1 LWNVKKRSPFAL
13 QKRGRAV
20 VSKGNR
26 DVSAPGVRFR
36 QRRIS
41 HMSTTALGE
50 ARPGSLMSG
59 KAWKCAVCGY
69 ISKGENPPAEC
80 PQCASPIREF
90 IELTEKKALRY
101 DRETFDVLLINGSSH
116 RANNTGYLADLAE
129 EVLREKGVRY
139 RRYNLSEYTIG
150 HCWCCYSMRDNAC
163 RYPCRNQLDD
173 MPAFHEMV
181 IASKA
186 IIVASP
192 INWNNMS
199 ARLKDFL
206 DRLNCIQ
213 NLYLLKKPGL
223 TEGKIVGIAVSGH
236 EDGATKTAMDIY
248 LYFQQLGYVLAP
260 FGIAYRVHG
269 AQFNT
274 ITDMDF
280 LKSDP
285 LVIQKVKGM
294 ANNVVEMMRF
304 DMEEKLKGK
313 LVPVCE

>member
-1 LWNVKKRSPFAL
+1 
-13 QKRGRAV
+13 
-20 VSKGNR
+20 
-26 DVSAPGVRFR
+26 
-36 QRRIS
+36 
-41 HMSTTALGE
+41 MSFTAQGE
-50 ARPGSLMSG
+50 ARPDNLMPG

-69 ISKGENPPAEC
+69 IHYGVSPPAEC
-80 PQCASPIREF
+80 LQCAGTGREF
-90 IELTEKKALRY
+90 IKLNEKKVLRY
-101 DRETFDVLLINGSSH
+101 DGEKFDVLLINGSSH

-129 EVLREKGVRY
+129 EVLREKGVSY
-139 RRYNLSEYTIG
+139 RRYNLNEFSIN

-163 RYPCRNQLDD
+163 RYPCRDQLDD

-223 TEGKIVGIAVSGH
+223 TEGKIVGITVSGH

-248 LYFQQLGYVLAP
+248 LYFQQLGYLLAP
-260 FGIAYRVHG
+260 FGIAYRTHG

-274 ITDMDF
+274 ITDTEF
-280 LKSDP
+280 LKNDP

-294 ANNVVEMMRF
+294 VHNVVEMMRLES
-304 DMEEKLKGK
+304 EEKLKGK

>member
-1 LWNVKKRSPFAL
+1 
-13 QKRGRAV
+13 
-20 VSKGNR
+20 
-26 DVSAPGVRFR
+26 
-36 QRRIS
+36 
-41 HMSTTALGE
+41 MSFIAQGE
-50 ARPGSLMSG
+50 ARPDNLMPV

-69 ISKGENPPAEC
+69 IHYGESPPAEC
-80 PQCASPIREF
+80 LQCAGTGREF
-90 IELTEKKALRY
+90 IELTEKKVLHY
-101 DRETFDVLLINGSSH
+101 DGERFDVLLINGSSH
-116 RANNTGYLADLAE
+116 RSNNTGYLVDLAE
-129 EVLREKGVRY
+129 EVLREKGVSY
-139 RRYNLSEYTIG
+139 RRYNLNEFTIN

-163 RYPCRNQLDD
+163 RYPCRDQLDD

-223 TEGKIVGIAVSGH
+223 TEGKVVGITVSGH

-248 LYFQQLGYVLAP
+248 LYFQQLGYILAP
-260 FGIAYRVHG
+260 FGIAYRTHG

-274 ITDMDF
+274 ITDTEF
-280 LKSDP
+280 LKNDP

-294 ANNVVEMMRF
+294 VHNVVETMKLES
-304 DMEEKLKGK
+304 EEKLKGK

>member
-1 LWNVKKRSPFAL
+1 MPIT
-13 QKRGRAV
+13 
-20 VSKGNR
+20 
-26 DVSAPGVRFR
+26 APG
-36 QRRIS
+36 
-41 HMSTTALGE
+41 E
-50 ARPGSLMSG
+50 ANMTSPLSG
-59 KAWKCAVCGY
+59 KAWQCAVCGY
-69 ISKGENPPAEC
+69 IARGESPPAEC
-80 PQCASPIREF
+80 PQCAGTGREF
-90 IELTEKKALRY
+90 VELTERKALRY
-101 DRETFDVLLINGSSH
+101 DGEKFDVLLINGSNH
-116 RANNTGYLADLAE
+116 RANNTGYMADLAE
-129 EVLREKGVRY
+129 EVLKEKEVSY
-139 RRYNLSEYTIG
+139 RRYNISEFAIN

-163 RYPCRNQLDD
+163 HYPCRDQLDD

-186 IIVASP
+186 VIVMSP

-213 NLYLLKKPGL
+213 NLYLLKRPGL
-223 TEGKIVGIAVSGH
+223 TQGKVVGIAVSGH

-248 LYFQQLGYVLAP
+248 LYFQQMGYLLAP

-274 ITDMDF
+274 ITDNEY

-294 ANNVVEMMRF
+294 AANVVEMMQL
-304 DMEEKLKGK
+304 DCEEQLKGK

>member
-1 LWNVKKRSPFAL
+1 
-13 QKRGRAV
+13 
-20 VSKGNR
+20 
-26 DVSAPGVRFR
+26 
-36 QRRIS
+36 
-41 HMSTTALGE
+41 MSFTVPGE
-50 ARPGSLMSG
+50 AKPDNLVPG

-69 ISKGENPPAEC
+69 ISPGEIPPAEC
-80 PQCASPIREF
+80 PQCAGTGREF
-90 IELTEKKALRY
+90 VEFTEKKTLRY
-101 DRETFDVLLINGSSH
+101 DRARFDVLLINGSSH

-129 EVLREKGVRY
+129 EELREKGVSY
-139 RRYNLSEYTIG
+139 RRYNINEFTIN

-163 RYPCRNQLDD
+163 RFPCRDQLDD

-248 LYFQQLGYVLAP
+248 LYFQQMGYVLAP

-274 ITDMDF
+274 ITDTEF
-280 LKSDP
+280 LKNDP

-294 ANNVVEMMRF
+294 VNNVVEMMKL
-304 DMEEKLKGK
+304 DSEEKLKGK

>member
-1 LWNVKKRSPFAL
+1 VAASKK
-13 QKRGRAV
+13 
-20 VSKGNR
+20 NR
-26 DVSAPGVRFR
+26 DVSARDALYRP
-36 QRRIS
+36 RRIS
-41 HMSTTALGE
+41 HMSITAPGE
-50 ARPGSLMSG
+50 AKPDSPVPG
-59 KAWKCAVCGY
+59 KTWKCAVCGY
-69 ISKGENPPAEC
+69 TTRGASPPAEC
-80 PQCASPIREF
+80 PQCASTFQEF
-90 IELTEKKALRY
+90 IETTEKKPLRY
-101 DRETFDVLLINGSSH
+101 DGEKFDVLLINGSSH

-129 EVLREKGVRY
+129 EVLREKDVSY
-139 RRYNLSEYTIG
+139 RRYNLNEFAIN

-163 RYPCRNQLDD
+163 RYPCRDQLDD
-173 MPAFHEMV
+173 MAAFHEMV
-181 IASKA
+181 ITSKA
-186 IIVASP
+186 VIVASP
-192 INWNNMS
+192 INWNNLS

-274 ITDMDF
+274 ITDTEF
-280 LKSDP
+280 LKNDP

-294 ANNVVEMMRF
+294 ANNVVEMMWLKT
-304 DMEEKLKGK
+304 EEKLKGK

>member
-1 LWNVKKRSPFAL
+1 MPIT
-13 QKRGRAV
+13 
-20 VSKGNR
+20 
-26 DVSAPGVRFR
+26 AP
-36 QRRIS
+36 
-41 HMSTTALGE
+41 GE
-50 ARPGSLMSG
+50 ARPDSPMPG

-69 ISKGENPPAEC
+69 ISRAESPPAEC
-80 PQCASPIREF
+80 PQCAGTGREF
-90 IELTEKKALRY
+90 IEFTGKEVLRY
-101 DRETFDVLLINGSSH
+101 DGEKFDVLLINGSSH
-116 RANNTGYLADLAE
+116 RANNTGYLANLAE
-129 EVLREKGVRY
+129 EILREKGVSY
-139 RRYNLSEYTIG
+139 RRYNLNEYTIN

-163 RYPCRNQLDD
+163 RYPCRDQLDD

-213 NLYLLKKPGL
+213 NLYLLKRSGL

-248 LYFQQLGYVLAP
+248 LYFQQMGYVLAP
-260 FGIAYRVHG
+260 FGIAYRTHG

-274 ITDMDF
+274 ITDTEF
-280 LKSDP
+280 LKTDP

-294 ANNVVEMMRF
+294 ANNVVEMMRLSG
-304 DMEEKLKGK
+304 EEKLKGK

>member
-1 LWNVKKRSPFAL
+1 
-13 QKRGRAV
+13 
-20 VSKGNR
+20 
-26 DVSAPGVRFR
+26 
-36 QRRIS
+36 
-41 HMSTTALGE
+41 MSITASGE
-50 ARPGSLMSG
+50 AKPDSPMPGKCLEMCSLRLH
-59 KAWKCAVCGY
+59 CP
-69 ISKGENPPAEC
+69 GENPPAEC
-80 PQCASPIREF
+80 PQCAGTGREF
-90 IELTEKKALRY
+90 IELTEKKTLRY
-101 DRETFDVLLINGSSH
+101 DGEKFDVLLINGSNH

-129 EVLREKGVRY
+129 EVLREKGVSY
-139 RRYNLSEYTIG
+139 RRYNINEFAIN

-163 RYPCRNQLDD
+163 RYPCRDQLDD

-186 IIVASP
+186 VIVASP

-236 EDGATKTAMDIY
+236 EDGATKTAMDIF
-248 LYFQQLGYVLAP
+248 LYFQQMGYLLAP
-260 FGIAYRVHG
+260 FGIAYRMHG

-274 ITDMDF
+274 ITDTEF
-280 LKSDP
+280 LKTDP

-294 ANNVVEMMRF
+294 TNNVVEMMRL
-304 DMEEKLKGK
+304 DCEEKLKGK